1 MITFKSVN
9 DPVKPSDGIRILAT
23 RYRGR
28 GMKKSRYSVW
38 MPNLGPSAEL
48 LARFQNGEVAWGD
61 FKKIYAHE
69 LLSSDCIDE
78 KNHINRNRGQKYTL
92 KLIKELS
99 KKQTITLMCHCATDA
114 KECHLRVLE
123 KVLGRV

>member
-9 DPVKPSDGIRILAT
+9 DPVQPSDGIRILAT

-38 MPNLGPSAEL
+38 MPSLGPSAEL

-61 FKKIYAHE
+61 FKKIYARE
-69 LLSSDCIDE
+69 LLSSESIDE

-92 KLIKELS
+92 KLIKEIS
-99 KKQTITLMCHCATDA
+99 KKHAVTLMCHCATGA

-123 KVLGRV
+123 RVLGRV